1 MYSSS
6 LDLQPLELWSGDL
19 LRPLGAFEELFC
31 LFDQYFPT
39 NGALA
44 AQITGHTTVQQWH
57 DALDAMQR
65 RHPLLSAC
73 IDTTFNRVP
82 HFRRVTGQR
91 IPLRV
96 ITSPFARWQREIA
109 EEVSEPFTPDQA
121 PLFRAVLLHQTR
133 CTFIL
138 TSHHAVCDGS
148 SRIFLLR
155 DILLALSGQALEA
168 LPLAPSREALF
179 GAQQRTSTEPGVPS
193 FAAQRARLPYVEGIK
208 LAPEETTALQRRAR
222 EECVTIH
229 AAISAA
235 TMAGR
240 AVDESW
246 RNNPLRIMSPAEIR
260 DILGLND
267 QCMVSFGGG
276 EISIA
281 PGGSMTFWDLARFAK
296 DGLSAVKSRENISR
310 MIDLQSAAVASDLT
324 IEQASQL
331 KRKAFKAQVM
341 FTNLGRLP
349 FDSAFGPLKLETLWA
364 PCALRGIEGEQTVGA
379 VTVNG
384 SLHLMRTSPRQSP
397 ACLRVLKKNSAKP
410 AGSDPISKPCCLNR
424 SKALP
429 LGRIQIPYETT
440 KRAKMFNALF
450 MKLRAISSHR

>member
-1 MYSSS
+1 MSSTS
-6 LDLQPLELWSGDL
+6 LELQPVALQPSNL

-31 LFDQYFPT
+31 LFDQCFPT
-39 NGALA
+39 NGAFA
-44 AQITGHTTVQQWH
+44 AEITGHTTVQQWH
-57 DALDAMQR
+57 DALDAVQQ

-82 HFRRVTGQR
+82 HFRRVTGQH

-96 ITSPFARWQREIA
+96 VTSPFARWQREIA

-121 PLFRAVLLHQTR
+121 PLFRAVLLHQETH

-138 TSHHAVCDGS
+138 SSHHAVCDGS

-155 DILLALSGQALEA
+155 DILLALSGRAVEA
-168 LPLAPSREALF
+168 LTLAPSRETLF

-193 FAAQRARLPYVEGIK
+193 FAPQRARLPYVEGIK

-222 EECVTIH
+222 EEGVTIH

-235 TMAGR
+235 VTIAGR
-240 AVDESW
+240 AIDEIW

-260 DILGLND
+260 DILGLSD

-331 KRKAFKAQVM
+331 KRNAFNAQVM
-341 FTNLGRLP
+341 FTNLGRFP
-349 FDSAFGPLKLETLWA
+349 FDSIFGPLKLEALWA
-364 PCALRGIEGEQTVGA
+364 PCALRGIEGEQTLGA
-379 VTVNG
+379 ATVNG
-384 SLHLMRTSPRQSP
+384 SLHLMHASP
-397 ACLRVLKKNSAKP
+397 APIPGLLAGIVEELRGACANPTQLPNLAAKP
-410 AGSDPISKPCCLNR
+410 FHVQRMRYIDENK
-424 SKALP
+424 
-429 LGRIQIPYETT
+429 
-440 KRAKMFNALF
+440 
-450 MKLRAISSHR
+450 